1 MNKLETLLLVEDDQD
16 VRRTVARVLEHANY
30 QILEAS
36 SGTECMEYLE
46 TGQVDIAIVDLGL
59 PDIDGMDLV
68 KSIRSWGPVGVLILS
83 GRQETVDKV
92 IGIELGA
99 DDYLTKPFDNR
110 ELVSRV
116 KSIARRLPK
125 NQHTSAEPT
134 KTGSAYEFD
143 GWKLFEDRH
152 ALTNP
157 DGATV
162 ELTSGEF
169 ELLLLFLKSPGRV
182 LSRNQIMDGLYGDRT
197 PAFDRSV
204 DVRVGRLRK
213 KITFASG
220 ELTKIKT
227 IRNAGYLFCAKVD
240 RG

>member
-1 MNKLETLLLVEDDQD
+1 MNKLETLLLVEDDKD
-16 VRRTVARVLEHANY
+16 VRHTIARVLEHANFR
-30 QILEAS
+30 ILEAS
-36 SGTECMEYLE
+36 SGTECMEQLE
-46 TGQVDIAIVDLGL
+46 TGEVDIAVVDLGL
-59 PDIDGMDLV
+59 PDIDGLDLV
-68 KSIRSWGPVGVLILS
+68 RTIRAWGSVGVLILS

-110 ELVSRV
+110 ELVSRI

-125 NQHTSAEPT
+125 NQRMGTAISE
-134 KTGSAYEFD
+134 TGDVYEFD

-152 ALTNP
+152 ALIDP
-157 DGATV
+157 QGQAV

-204 DVRVGRLRK
+204 DVRIGRLRK
-213 KITFASG
+213 KITFSAS

-227 IRNAGYLFCAKVD
+227 IRNAGYLFCAKVVCA
-240 RG
+240 

>member
-1 MNKLETLLLVEDDQD
+1 MNKLETLLLVEDDKD
-16 VRRTVARVLEHANY
+16 VRRTVARVLEHANFR
-30 QILEAS
+30 ILEAS
-36 SGTECMEYLE
+36 TGSECMEYLE
-46 TGQVDIAIVDLGL
+46 TGEVDIAIVDLGL
-59 PDIDGMDLV
+59 PDVDGLDLV
-68 KSIRSWGPVGVLILS
+68 KSIRSWGSVGVLILS

-110 ELVSRV
+110 ELVSRI

-125 NQHTSAEPT
+125 NQR
-134 KTGSAYEFD
+134 TGTVVPETGCAYGFD
-143 GWKLFEDRH
+143 GWSLYEDRH
-152 ALTNP
+152 TLTDP
-157 DGATV
+157 QGRIV

-213 KITFASG
+213 KITFAAG

-227 IRNAGYLFCAKVD
+227 IRNAGYLFCAKVE
-240 RG
+240 RS